1 MCGVCR
7 CWCGWLGSRGLA
19 DLLHEPGHSHAHMLL
34 PRFRTHPPTPF
45 HHLVMLIASVCL
57 LLLGVNHLYENKG
70 GRFESATSGVA
81 GPIAT
86 DSANSRGAAWADY
99 DGDGDLDLFV
109 ANSGPLKFEAWGSCL
124 VCGVCRGWYGV
135 VGLAGTW

>member
-1 MCGVCR
+1 M
-7 CWCGWLGSRGLA
+7 GSRGLA
-19 DLLHEPGHSHAHMLL
+19 DLLHGAGHSHAHMLL

-70 GRFESATSGVA
+70 GRFESATSEVA

-86 DSANSRGAAWADY
+86 DSADSYAAAWADY

-109 ANSGPLKFEAWGSCL
+109 ANYGPLK
-124 VCGVCRGWYGV
+124 
-135 VGLAGTW
+135 